1 MTWSITDTELS
12 ALTIQ
17 KSKIIN
23 IVPKTPR
30 AIKKLVQLNVPISW
44 LFHGLWLYSQYTL
57 PRYIDGLVQERCN
70 SIASALELNLF
81 CTNPSTK
88 GIVIGLVTT
97 YAKAM
102 SIPVYLCLWP
112 RLCPSPKLSMP
123 MFVMSN
129 TITMPIILSLLWL
142 WLHCSNYI

>member
-12 ALTIQ
+12 ALSIQ

-30 AIKKLVQLNVPISW
+30 AIKKWVQLNLPLSW
-44 LFHGLWLYSQYTL
+44 LFHGLWLYSNILYL
-57 PRYIDGLVQERCN
+57 DIDGLVQDRCN
-70 SIASALELNLF
+70 SIANALALHLF

-88 GIVIGLVTT
+88 GIVIGLVAT

-112 RLCPSPKLSMP
+112 RLCPWPKLSMP
-123 MFVMSN
+123 MLVMSN

-142 WLHCSNYI
+142 WLHCTNYI